1 MKTEQVRYE
10 GKLFIVIY
18 KYSSGYWEI
27 REKDR
32 RFNIELV
39 HESEVQPVEEIVT
52 S

>member
-1 MKTEQVRYE
+1 MNTETVLYE

-27 REKDR
+27 REKDSK
-32 RFNIELV
+32 FNVQLV
-39 HESEVQPVEEIVT
+39 HESEVQLVEKTVT